1 MLVRVINDYLDKYH
15 DYELREKGQ
24 ILDIKDEN
32 RAMELIGLGFVIPCS
47 ILIVGEKEQEK
58 EEETEEAEE
67 TEEVKEVEEK
77 EKKTSKKKK

>member
-32 RAMELIGLGFVIPCS
+32 RATELISLGFVIPCS
-47 ILIVGEKEQEK
+47 ILIVGEKV
-58 EEETEEAEE
+58 EETEEAEE
-67 TEEVKEVEEK
+67 TEEK

>member
-1 MLVRVINDYLDKYH
+1 MIVRVINDYLDKYH

-32 RAMELIGLGFVIPCS
+32 RATELISLGFVIPCS

-58 EEETEEAEE
+58 EEETEEVEEE
-67 TEEVKEVEEK
+67 TEEK